1 MKLLARTL
9 IGGAVLAT
17 ALFTTGCYYDT
28 YPQYRHYRSTSYYDN
43 DDGYYRHDTN
53 YRVHAGSIWVPGHW
67 RGDVWI
73 RGHWE

>member
-1 MKLLARTL
+1 MNHLTKSL
-9 IGGAVLAT
+9 IGGAILALP
-17 ALFTTGCYYDT
+17 LFTAGCYYET
-28 YPQYRHYRSTSYYDN
+28 YPTYRHYRSASYYD

-53 YRVHAGSIWVPGHW
+53 YRVRAGAVWVPGHW